1 MPEMLL
7 AKTPRKRDNPQLQE
21 TLLGHTQSVV
31 ESFECMFGN
40 AGSPTRLT
48 EQWLR
53 LFELDGFKQFLI
65 NGLIAC
71 ALHDIGKANSGFQE
85 AIKHPGS
92 QQVIRHEHLSGL
104 LLWIPEIKQWLA
116 TIPNLDVEIVVS
128 SVIGH
133 HLRAKPDN
141 FAKKL
146 TPDRNR
152 FQVYPCGI
160 REVIEYLSSKLQA
173 GSPPENCIE
182 EYWSFRKDDGAFY
195 LGDLREEVTRAMY
208 YFKRKL
214 EDDDG
219 RYRLLMAVRTALIE
233 ADGVGSGLVREGEPI
248 QGWIK
253 EAFRDDL
260 ILDGCAVENKVITPR
275 VTDIKKRNP
284 EKRFKWTDFQE
295 AADELSARALLL
307 APCGS
312 GKTLAAWRWIKARA
326 SERPVARV
334 IFLYPTRGTANEGF
348 RDYVGWAP
356 ESDAALIHGTA
367 KYELVDMFEN
377 PDDDRR
383 TKKFTTEDRLFALG
397 YWQRRIFSATV
408 DQFLGF
414 MQHSYRSTCL
424 LPLLADSVV
433 VIDEIHSFDK
443 SLFSALKLFLEH
455 FDVPVLCM
463 TASLPSRRKED
474 MQECGLKVFP
484 EDKEQFSDFQAFA
497 ETPRYA
503 VLKIANDNEAR
514 VVAAEAFEAGKK
526 VLWVVNTVER
536 CQNLARK
543 LDDALCYHSRFKLDD
558 RKQRHKEVVSAFQQE
573 KNKALAITT
582 QVCEMSLDLDAD
594 VLISESAPITSLIQR
609 MGRCNRK
616 PKSEKLG
623 KVFVYQPDG
632 MKPYREEE
640 LEGSV
645 NFLQALDGKTV
656 SQARLQE
663 LLEELGSGEVE
674 VERYS
679 AFLDSGPW
687 AQARE
692 ESLRDIE
699 EYTIQ
704 AVLDSEIDAYLKATA
719 PQKPGFI
726 VPVPCKFAERDSRLN
741 RWLGKAKASHY
752 LPKYGFFK
760 TPVEEQHE

>member
-1 MPEMLL
+1 MLL
-7 AKTPRKRDNPQLQE
+7 AKTPQKRDDPQHEE
-21 TLLGHTQSVV
+21 TLLGHSQNVV

-40 AGSPTRLT
+40 AGNPTRLT

-53 LFELDGFKQFLI
+53 FFKLEGSEQFLV
-65 NGLIAC
+65 NGLAAC
-71 ALHDIGKANSGFQE
+71 ILHDIGKANSGFQE
-85 AIKHPGS
+85 AIKHPANT
-92 QQVIRHEHLSGL
+92 QVIRHEHLSGL
-104 LLWIPEIKQWLA
+104 LLWLPEIRQWLA
-116 TIPNLDVEIVVS
+116 SVPDLDTEIVVS

-133 HLRAKPDN
+133 HLRAKPDS

-152 FQVYPCGI
+152 FQVYPDGI
-160 REVIEYLSSKLQA
+160 REVMEHFSSRLQA
-173 GSPPENCIE
+173 DSPPEKCIE
-182 EYWSFRKDDGAFY
+182 EYWSFREDNGAFY
-195 LGDLREEVTRAMY
+195 LGDLRKEVTRAMY
-208 YFKRKL
+208 HFRRRL
-214 EDDDG
+214 HEDNQ
-219 RYRLLMAVRTALIE
+219 RYRLLRAVRTALIE
-233 ADGVGSGLVREGEPI
+233 ADGVGSGLAREGKPI
-248 QGWIK
+248 QTWIK

-260 ILDGCAVENKVITPR
+260 ILDGCAVEDKVITPR
-275 VTDIKKRNP
+275 VAQIQKRNP
-284 EKRFKWTDFQE
+284 DLPFEWQTWQE
-295 AADELSARALLL
+295 DAGKLSERALLL

-348 RDYVGWAP
+348 RDYVAWAKT
-356 ESDAALIHGTA
+356 DAALIHGTA
-367 KYELVDMFEN
+367 EYELIGMFGN
-377 PDDDRR
+377 PEDKRR
-383 TKKFTTEDRLFALG
+383 GKDYTTEDRLFALS

-414 MQHSYRSTCL
+414 MQYSYRSTCL
-424 LPLLADSVV
+424 LPLFVDSVV
-433 VIDEIHSFDK
+433 VIDEIHSFDR

-463 TASLPSRRKED
+463 TASLSARRIVD

-484 EDKEQFSDFQAFA
+484 EDKEQFSDSQAFA
-497 ETPRYA
+497 EMPRYA

-726 VPVPCKFAERDSRLN
+726 VPVPRKFAERDSRLN
-741 RWLGKAKASHY
+741 RWLGKAKANHY

-760 TPVEEQHE
+760 TPVEEQP